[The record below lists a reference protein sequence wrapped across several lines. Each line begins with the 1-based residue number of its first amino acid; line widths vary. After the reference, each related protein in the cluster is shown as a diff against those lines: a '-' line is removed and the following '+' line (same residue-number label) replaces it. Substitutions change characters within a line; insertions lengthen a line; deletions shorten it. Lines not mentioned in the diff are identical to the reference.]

1 MSSKKKG
8 KDKQK
13 SCYIFLFNFKTFC
26 ISCGV
31 VNVMLKHAR
40 ALNDSGLAHLTE
52 RVGVYLFLAHRF

>member
-40 ALNDSGLAHLTE
+40 ALNDSGLTHLSE
-52 RVGVYLFLAHRF
+52 RESGSLFIFST